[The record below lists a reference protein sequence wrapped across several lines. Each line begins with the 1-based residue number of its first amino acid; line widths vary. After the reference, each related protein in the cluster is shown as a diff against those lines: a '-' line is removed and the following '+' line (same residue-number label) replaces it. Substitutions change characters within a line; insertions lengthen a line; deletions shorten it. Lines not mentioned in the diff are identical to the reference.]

1 MSDLTTYS
9 LAKAKMENLAFA
21 YWALQTI
28 PSMAEIRFPD
38 TELTF
43 GKPSLDV
50 YWARFSSINVSG
62 TKATVGSSFN
72 GKARHTNRGMVY
84 VQFFASMNML
94 AVNAPATLQAL
105 AEGMRDTFRSAPH
118 DDSVIYR
125 NARIDELTNDGTF
138 YQYRAI
144 AEYEFDEIG

>member
-9 LAKAKMENLAFA
+9 LAKAKMENLAFV
-21 YWALQTI
+21 YWALQNGNEY
-28 PSMAEIRFPD
+28 AEMRFPD
-38 TELTF
+38 TELSF
-43 GKPSLDV
+43 GKPKIDT
-50 YWARFSSINVSG
+50 YWARFSSINVEG

-72 GKARHTNRGMVY
+72 GKARHTNRGICY

-94 AVNAPATLQAL
+94 NAPGTLELL
-105 AEGMRDTFRSAPH
+105 AEGMRNTFRSAPH